1 MFEIIF
7 FPSSFLQL
15 VVVIRHYMV
24 DRYSTWILIKAQIM
38 FYCAHIKQL
47 LRFIVTHNRC
57 MLEYQ
62 YFKNQSINKFNQS
75 VRLWVLD
82 IISFKENLVYFQ
94 NINLKNKIIKDPP
107 LLHFYGMLNLKT
119 FKRKCI
125 RMDDGISPN

>member
-1 MFEIIF
+1 
-7 FPSSFLQL
+7 
-15 VVVIRHYMV
+15 
-24 DRYSTWILIKAQIM
+24 M
-38 FYCAHIKQL
+38 FYCAHIRQL
-47 LRFIVTHNRC
+47 LRFIVTHNSC

-75 VRLWVLD
+75 IRLWVFD

-94 NINLKNKIIKDPP
+94 NINFKNKIIKHPP
-107 LLHFYGMLNLKT
+107 LLHFYGMLKLKT